1 MNFDEKMMSECLKL
15 ARKGKVLPNPMV
27 GCIIVKDSVIIGKG
41 YHRKFGGPHAEVNAI
56 DDAKKNG
63 YNLKGARLFV
73 TLEPCSHFGKT
84 PPCTD
89 LIIKE
94 GIKEVI
100 IGMRDPNPLV
110 NGKGIKKLTANGIK
124 VTTGVLEKECKELN
138 KVFITNIVSNRPYI
152 ILKTAQ
158 SIDGKIAL
166 NNFTSKWITNIKS
179 RKLAH
184 NLRKTSSGILI
195 GRKTA
200 EKDNPELTVRLV
212 KSGKNPTRIV
222 IDKDLKLKKTLKMFN
237 DGEARTI
244 VIHSCRNKDT
254 KNTDYIEF
262 IAVREV
268 KGVLDLKEMLSLLL
282 RKGIYSLIVEGG
294 SYTLSQFLSRN
305 LFDEMYVMIAP
316 KLFGSGISPF
326 SDYKIDRIADAKELF
341 LNKVIHIDNDIIIN
355 YKNKL

>member
-1 MNFDEKMMSECLKL
+1 MNFEEKMMSECLKL

-27 GCIIVKDSVIIGKG
+27 GCIILKNSVIIGKG
-41 YHRKFGGPHAEVNAI
+41 YHKKFGGPHAEVNAI
-56 DDAKKNG
+56 NEAKKNG
-63 YNLKGARLFV
+63 YNLRGARLFV
-73 TLEPCSHFGKT
+73 TLEPCSHYGKT
-84 PPCTD
+84 PPCTE

-100 IGMRDPNPLV
+100 IGMKDPHPLV
-110 NGKGIKKLTANGIK
+110 NGKGISRLTSQGIK

-138 KVFITNIVSNRPYI
+138 KVFVTNVVSNRPYI

-179 RKLAH
+179 RKLTH
-184 NLRKTSSGILI
+184 NLRKISSGILI
-195 GRKTA
+195 GRTTA
-200 EKDNPELTVRLV
+200 EADNPELTVRLV
-212 KSGKNPTRIV
+212 KSGKNPARIV
-222 IDKDLKLKKTLKMFN
+222 IDKDLKLKKTLKMFT

-244 VIHSCRNKDT
+244 VIHSSRHKET
-254 KNTDYIEF
+254 ENTDFVEF
-262 IAVREV
+262 IGVREK
-268 KGVLDLKEMLSLLL
+268 KGVLDLQEMLSSLL

-294 SYTLSQFLSRN
+294 SYTLSQFLGTN

-326 SDYKIDRIADAKELF
+326 SDYKIDRIADAKELI
-341 LNKVIHIDNDIIIN
+341 LNKVFHLDSDIIIN